1 MGKTHGINFP
11 LLKSLLFKVTPPPS
25 LFHFQNE
32 LMNKFIYLFNHQNI
46 HKLFPSFFLSKFLG
60 NIISRL
66 FSEQFS
72 WENLTRALSGG
83 VNNYHDYCGL
93 MGWGGYETTT
103 VWSCTVHTKKQKTN
117 KKTPKTVIIKFA
129 TNFRTGWSSKVNKC
143 NPGFSTTLFPKGFQ
157 YIL

>member
-1 MGKTHGINFP
+1 MISNNFYFKMFSPEQQINNRIRFTFFYHLWAKHMESISP
-11 LLKSLLFKVTPPPS
+11 LKKFAFQSDTPPPS

-32 LMNKFIYLFNHQNI
+32 LMNKFIYFFNHQNI

-66 FSEQFS
+66 FSEQFF

-103 VWSCTVHTKKQKTN
+103 V
-117 KKTPKTVIIKFA
+117 
-129 TNFRTGWSSKVNKC
+129 
-143 NPGFSTTLFPKGFQ
+143 
-157 YIL
+157 